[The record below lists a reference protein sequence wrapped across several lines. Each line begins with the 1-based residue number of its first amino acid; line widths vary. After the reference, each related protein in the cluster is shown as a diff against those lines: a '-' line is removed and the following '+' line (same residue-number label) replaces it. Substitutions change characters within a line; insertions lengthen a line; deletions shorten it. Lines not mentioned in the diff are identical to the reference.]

1 MPTTQPVPEDAIRR
15 RAQQLFEQRG
25 RVPGHEVEDWLQAE
39 ADLRRE
45 SEAPAKAAF
54 VLVKLEG
61 VGYTGEYDP
70 QHCDGYQPGEFAA
83 SAPTRIRIEQ
93 DKMFIQRPNGKELET
108 RIVKRSPALTQSKA
122 G

>member
-1 MPTTQPVPEDAIRR
+1 MSVISEDAIRR

-25 RVPGHEVEDWLQAE
+25 RIPGHEVEDWLRAE
-39 ADLRRE
+39 AELRRE
-45 SEAPAKAAF
+45 SASRTKSAR

-61 VGYTGEYDP
+61 VTYTAEYDP
-70 QHCDGYQPGEFAA
+70 ANCDGYQPGEL
-83 SAPTRIRIEQ
+83 SSGAPTRIRLVQ

-108 RIVKRSPALTQSKA
+108 RIVKQSPAIDQSKA